1 MSTKRAWIGA
11 SILASLAA
19 GCGGGAPPPAVP
31 EPASSA
37 LAPEPAASAAPAAKP
52 AKGDAT
58 PAASAA
64 PAVDKPAAD
73 EKAAPP
79 ANEKPAEFQL
89 VTKTAE
95 GRPMVQYTD
104 PKGVT
109 TTLGQHGGVL
119 KVGDFATLR
128 VPDGALR
135 EGVNVTFAL
144 DPKAKG
150 PASAVGQL
158 YKIAPELK
166 SAGGKFQV
174 VLAVPK
180 GLKSPGFAL
189 ERTKVDPKSKKTSV
203 EWEKLRP
210 THVFVGNE
218 PDLAVL
224 ELDVLPEAHV
234 TLTSSAP

>member
-1 MSTKRAWIGA
+1 MSTKSAWIGA

-37 LAPEPAASAAPAAKP
+37 VVSAPVGSAAPAAK
-52 AKGDAT
+52 AEAV
-58 PAASAA
+58 PAAVASAE
-64 PAVDKPAAD
+64 PAVDKPPAD
-73 EKAAPP
+73 AKAAPV
-79 ANEKPAEFQL
+79 AGEKPAEFQL

-104 PKGVT
+104 AKGVT

-150 PASAVGQL
+150 PANAVGPL
-158 YKIAPELK
+158 YRISPELK
-166 SAGGKFQV
+166 SGGGKFQI

-180 GLKSPGFAL
+180 GLKNPGFAI
-189 ERTKVDPKSKKTSV
+189 ERTKVDPKTKKASV

-210 THVFVGNE
+210 THVFAGNE